1 MIVAG
6 WLLYGAVYFG
16 FAFATTPVHVW
27 GLFII
32 QCCTANDS
40 PVDVSDAV
48 RSPHQKSKSG
58 AAPSKLTPRRSGAR
72 KEQYFGLLAKK
83 LGPLTVR
90 GWVEVFA
97 VVIAV
102 LVIYAILFVGRRI
115 IEYRPEHTFAVRS
128 PEFFASAHA
137 AADPVPIEGNKITL
151 LHNGDGTFPVMLE
164 AIRRAR
170 KTVNFEAFIF
180 HSGTVGTQ
188 FIEAFRERAQAG
200 VQVRILVDGVG
211 SSSALKNSD
220 VDRLKESGCKFA
232 YYHRAGA
239 MRIDRINRR
248 THRRVMVVDGKV
260 AFTGGVAFADDWL
273 GNADAPNHWRD
284 VHAKVEGPVVG
295 KFQSAFQQHWLSET
309 EELLTGAAHFPVLE
323 RAGDMRA
330 QVAASDEFSV
340 AAVPLILAVAF
351 ASAEKTIYV
360 TNPYCT
366 LSDVQIEVLNAAV
379 KRGVDV
385 RILVPGPKND
395 QPLTKAAGRNG
406 YGKLLEGGVKIF
418 EFAPTMIH
426 SKTLVVD
433 GMFSIVGTSNL
444 DSRSFRINNEIDL
457 SVYDEAFGAEMDH
470 VFLEDLKKSKPY
482 TLEQF
487 KQRSLWERFWEWVA
501 LPFRSQL

>member
-1 MIVAG
+1 MMESQLRTRCGPAG
-6 WLLYGAVYFG
+6 FR
-16 FAFATTPVHVW
+16 
-27 GLFII
+27 
-32 QCCTANDS
+32 CCTAKALT
-40 PVDVSDAV
+40 VDVSNAV
-48 RSPHQKSKSG
+48 KAPHQKSKPG
-58 AAPSKLTPRRSGAR
+58 GGPSKPMQRRRGAR
-72 KEQYFGLLAKK
+72 KERYFGLLAKK

-90 GWVEVFA
+90 GWAEVFA

-115 IEYRPEHTFAVRS
+115 IEYRPEHIFAVRS

-137 AADPVPIEGNKITL
+137 AADPIPIEGNKITL

-164 AIRRAR
+164 AIRGAKR
-170 KTVNFEAFIF
+170 TVNFEAFIF
-180 HSGTVGTQ
+180 HSGTVGSQ
-188 FIEAFRERAQAG
+188 FIDAFRERAQAG

-211 SSSALKNSD
+211 SSSSLNNSD
-220 VDRLKESGCKFA
+220 VNRLKEAGCRFA

-239 MRIDRINRR
+239 PRVDRINRR
-248 THRRVMVVDGKV
+248 THRRIMVVDGKL

-273 GNADAPNHWRD
+273 GNADAPDHWRD
-284 VHAKVEGPVVG
+284 VHAKVEGPVVA
-295 KFQSAFQQHWLSET
+295 KFQSAFQQHWLGET
-309 EELLTGAAHFPVLE
+309 EELLTGEGHYPVLE
-323 RAGDMRA
+323 KAGVMRA

-340 AAVPLILAVAF
+340 AALPLMLAVAF

-366 LSDVQIEVLNAAV
+366 LSDAQIEVLSAAV

-395 QPLTKAAGRNG
+395 QPLTKAAGRSG
-406 YGKLLEGGVKIF
+406 YGKLLAGGVRIF
-418 EFAPTMIH
+418 EYAPTMIH
-426 SKTLVVD
+426 SKTMVVD

-444 DSRSFRINNEIDL
+444 DSRSFRINNEVDL
-457 SVYDEAFGAEMDH
+457 SVYDEAFGAEMDR